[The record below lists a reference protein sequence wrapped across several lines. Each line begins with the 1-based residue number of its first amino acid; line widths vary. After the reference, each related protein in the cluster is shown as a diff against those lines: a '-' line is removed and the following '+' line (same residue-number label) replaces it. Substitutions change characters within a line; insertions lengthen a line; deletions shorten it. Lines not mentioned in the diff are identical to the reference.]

1 MSIKLLAKAMKH
13 PNFCLGRSKI
23 ISDNG
28 FTLIELIVVVAVLT
42 ILGGMAVPSVMAYVR
57 TAHVNEGKAL
67 LNAAVSDCLRT
78 AASTPQNLATTTP
91 VTLQEALAGTRATP
105 LGYMIEKDPHCSTG
119 LSLKATTSGMIDL
132 YAEVKSDGTVIKKA
146 ATQENDT
153 SSSSQLNCEQWGGK
167 ANCQDAAEIARQK
180 AAAIAAALAAA
191 EAERAR
197 LAAIEKQ
204 KADEAAAALAAK
216 VAAEAAAAE
225 TARQA
230 AIDRALAEAQ
240 ARAEQSDKRNQGSLN
255 GLNKPPNDEQKS
267 NQNPTPEPSKPIFD
281 NTPKKTCRFVTKK
294 TLFKTINELVCS

>member
-1 MSIKLLAKAMKH
+1 MKH
-13 PNFCLGRSKI
+13 PNFCLGRYKI

-78 AASTPQNLATTTP
+78 AASTPQTLDTSTP

-105 LGYMIEKDPHCSTG
+105 LGYTIESDPHCSTG
-119 LSLKATTSGMIDL
+119 MTLKATSPGMIDL
-132 YAEVKSDGTVIKKA
+132 YAWVKSDGTVIKKA

-167 ANCQDAAEIARQK
+167 ANCEDAAEIARQK

-204 KADEAAAALAAK
+204 KADEAAAAAA
-216 VAAEAAAAE
+216 AQAAAE
-225 TARQA
+225 VAAASAARQA
-230 AIDRALAEAQ
+230 AIDKALAQ
-240 ARAEQSDKRNQGSLN
+240 ARAIADQANSDGRGRGGYQNPPSEPSQPEQPKPLFPQPPSAPQVETPAPTQQACMKRNVFGKCL
-255 GLNKPPNDEQKS
+255 
-267 NQNPTPEPSKPIFD
+267 I
-281 NTPKKTCRFVTKK
+281 
-294 TLFKTINELVCS
+294 

>member
-1 MSIKLLAKAMKH
+1 MKIPKIKHALPKDLNH
-13 PNFCLGRSKI
+13 
-23 ISDNG
+23 G
-28 FTLIELIVVVAVLT
+28 FTLLELIVVVAVLT
-42 ILGGMAVPSVMAYVR
+42 ILGGMAAPSVIAYIR

-78 AASTPQNLATTTP
+78 AGSTPQNLATTTP

-105 LGYMIEKDPHCSTG
+105 LGYTIEKDPHCSTG
-119 LSLKATTSGMIDL
+119 LSLKATTPGMIDL

-197 LAAIEKQ
+197 LAAIEK
-204 KADEAAAALAAK
+204 
-216 VAAEAAAAE
+216 
-225 TARQA
+225 
-230 AIDRALAEAQ
+230 
-240 ARAEQSDKRNQGSLN
+240 
-255 GLNKPPNDEQKS
+255 
-267 NQNPTPEPSKPIFD
+267 
-281 NTPKKTCRFVTKK
+281 
-294 TLFKTINELVCS
+294 